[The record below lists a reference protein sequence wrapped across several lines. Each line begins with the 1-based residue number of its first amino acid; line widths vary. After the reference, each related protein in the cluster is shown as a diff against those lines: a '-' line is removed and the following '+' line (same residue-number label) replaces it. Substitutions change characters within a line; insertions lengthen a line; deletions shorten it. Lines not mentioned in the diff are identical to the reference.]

1 MNIKLLFVKANF
13 RTFLK
18 KKNKRGQ
25 QKLFVVYRLSTYFYF
40 SSYMKNTLKLQKDIH
55 NLIGNTQL
63 QTFITNLLI
72 TYKGNY

>member
-1 MNIKLLFVKANF
+1 
-13 RTFLK
+13 
-18 KKNKRGQ
+18 
-25 QKLFVVYRLSTYFYF
+25 
-40 SSYMKNTLKLQKDIH
+40 MKNTLKLQKDIH